1 MYGSI
6 TRSET
11 TSAKSDDA
19 MTSGATRKCDTV
31 RATRRWRPCWTRIS
45 STKPRVSRVV
55 KPIGTNRSPNEL
67 RQRELAEERELT
79 RLQQWVYVGLGLS
92 VAHWV
97 QPPAGSLRLALLSEA
112 LSFPSRVQS

>member
-1 MYGSI
+1 MV
-6 TRSET
+6 RSHAPRPPAPGPT
-11 TSAKSDDA
+11 TQSHAEQPE
-19 MTSGATRKCDTV
+19 KCEAV

-112 LSFPSRVQS
+112 LSFPSRAQS